1 MGDSSGHTC
10 CKIGRD
16 CAKYDLSGL
25 DEDLCRRRAD
35 GASLRD
41 LQGFINER
49 VLERA
54 LADADADVVGDP
66 ENIYRLLRDEEVS
79 SGRQAELRS
88 RLERAGI
95 DIETVEKDFVS
106 HQTVRDHLKE
116 CLDVDTSRRSCIDV
130 ERATRNI
137 NWAES
142 RSKAVI
148 EKTLDQLRSADQ
160 LATED
165 LEVTQTV
172 RVTCTGCGETYRVAE
187 LLDRGGCE
195 CDGSDRCDRSTD
207 ES

>member
-1 MGDSSGHTC
+1 MGDSSGHIC
-10 CKIGRD
+10 CKIGRG

-41 LQGFINER
+41 LQGFVNER

-66 ENIYRLLRDEEVS
+66 ENIYRLLRDDDVS
-79 SGRQAELRS
+79 AGRQAELRS
-88 RLERAGI
+88 RLQRAGI

-148 EKTLDQLRSADQ
+148 EQTLDQLRSADQ

-187 LLDRGGCE
+187 LLDRGSCE
-195 CDGSDRCDRSTD
+195 CDGSDRSDRSTD

>member
-1 MGDSSGHTC
+1 MGDSSAHTC

-25 DEDLCRRRAD
+25 DENLCRRRAD

-41 LQGFINER
+41 LREFVNER

-66 ENIYRLLRDEEVS
+66 GNIYRLLRDEEVS

-88 RLERAGI
+88 RLQRAGI

-148 EKTLDQLRSADQ
+148 EQTLDQLRSADQ
-160 LATED
+160 LATAD

-195 CDGSDRCDRSTD
+195 CKGNGQSDCSTDGS
-207 ES
+207 

>member
-1 MGDSSGHTC
+1 MGDRSGHTC
-10 CKIGRD
+10 CKIGRE
-16 CAKYDLSGL
+16 CAEYDLSGL

-41 LQGFINER
+41 LQGFVNER

-88 RLERAGI
+88 RLQRAGI

-148 EKTLDQLRSADQ
+148 KQTLDQLRNANQ
-160 LATED
+160 LATGD

-172 RVTCTGCGETYRVAE
+172 RVTCTGCGETYRVAD

-195 CDGSDRCDRSTD
+195 CEGSGQSDCSID